1 MERFVSDNAQILW
14 NIFKETGNV
23 NIYLLYHA
31 VQHSDDKVLDYY
43 IDQEKTADE
52 GMEL

>member
-1 MERFVSDNAQILW
+1 MENFVSDNAKKLW
-14 NIFKETGNV
+14 EIFKSTGNV

-31 VQHSDDKVLDYY
+31 VQHTDDKVLDRY
-43 IDQEKTADE
+43 IGEEKLMSE